1 MRSYLL
7 FVVSRVYVAD
17 RNLRR
22 LTVNTELGIISLV
35 GFKSISC
42 LVLACDINGVLAV
55 LFKLDG
61 RNVIVS

>member
-22 LTVNTELGIISLV
+22 LTVDTELGIISLE
-35 GFKSISC
+35 SISS
-42 LVLACDINGVLAV
+42 LVLARDINGVLAV

-61 RNVIVS
+61 RNVIIS